1 MNINMKNIELFK
13 KESWIYIKTGE
24 NNGEATGTKL
34 MYANG
39 ESLADLEE
47 QFANMSNDNIVT
59 AAEDYVARLSFADD
73 VLEAITGIRDAKIY
87 NIM

>member
-1 MNINMKNIELFK
+1 MNGGFVE
-13 KESWIYIKTGE
+13 E
-24 NNGEATGTKL
+24 GTKL

-39 ESLADLEE
+39 ESLSALEE
-47 QFANMSNDNIVT
+47 QFANMSNDNLVT
-59 AAEDYVARLSFADD
+59 AAEDLLARLSFADD

>member
-1 MNINMKNIELFK
+1 MDINMKNVVLSK
-13 KESWIYIKTGE
+13 KDRWVWINEIVDGQLKPT
-24 NNGEATGTKL
+24 TKL

-39 ESLADLEE
+39 ESLSDLEE
-47 QFANMSNDNIVT
+47 QFANMSNDNLVT
-59 AAEDYVARLSFADD
+59 AAEDLLARLSFADD

>member
-1 MNINMKNIELFK
+1 MNINMKEIKLVKPNGQ
-13 KESWIYIKTGE
+13 SWIYISEDGVNPT
-24 NNGEATGTKL
+24 TKL

-39 ESLADLEE
+39 ESLSDLEE